1 MTLQPMLPQH
11 LPATAAL
18 ERLCF
23 SLPWSLES
31 FAAELENPSSYY
43 VVVVEGDRL
52 LGYAGMRFVLDEFY
66 VDNIAVAPACRR
78 QGVGRVL
85 MGELIRR
92 AQEGGARFLS
102 LEVRLSNLPAQA
114 LYRGL
119 GFVPAGLRK
128 NFYDQPKEDGL
139 IMTLF
144 FGGQEN
150 AS

>member
-1 MTLQPMLPQH
+1 
-11 LPATAAL
+11 
-18 ERLCF
+18 
-23 SLPWSLES
+23 
-31 FAAELENPSSYY
+31 
-43 VVVVEGDRL
+43 
-52 LGYAGMRFVLDEFY
+52 
-66 VDNIAVAPACRR
+66 
-78 QGVGRVL
+78 

-128 NFYDQPKEDGL
+128 NYYDQPKEDGL